1 MEGLDAEG
9 GSDSLFFVGLTKFM
23 EVELEESVV
32 EGTRESEGEGAGK
45 RATHSTQA
53 PLPSSM
59 V

>member
-1 MEGLDAEG
+1 MEGLAAEG
-9 GSDSLFFVGLTKFM
+9 ASDSLFFVGLVDFM
-23 EVELEESVV
+23 EESVAESV
-32 EGTRESEGEGAGK
+32 VVSEGEGAGK